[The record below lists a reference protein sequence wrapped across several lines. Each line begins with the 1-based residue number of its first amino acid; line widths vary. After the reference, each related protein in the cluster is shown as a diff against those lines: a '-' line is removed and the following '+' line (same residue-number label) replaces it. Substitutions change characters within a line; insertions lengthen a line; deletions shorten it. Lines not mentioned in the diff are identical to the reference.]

1 MGYCRILAGPAAR
14 SAVLTTTLLAGL
26 LASGCAS
33 NAIEV
38 SVQTR
43 AESYRRLEHPRT
55 VMFSQPP
62 ACAVLPANAGGTPG
76 LAIFM
81 NAAIEQVL
89 RDAGAES
96 SVIGPTE
103 TGNLL
108 SASGLRS
115 ELDALVRSWQP
126 TGVLDPATLAR
137 IGETLGV
144 RFVMMPYLATY
155 NTNNDSRFTFLGF
168 TFVRTGWTTVQVALQ
183 LWHTPTGTL
192 VWQGHG
198 ISTLGCE
205 GIIGPPVP
213 AAPTIEQA
221 VRPMIDDFIA
231 GRSESIVVKELA
243 IPTPTRSRPTTADAT
258 SNPAASP
265 PAESTDPGAASESP
279 EPVSGSSPETGSETS
294 QSMSQST
301 TEATNRSTNEQPT
314 VSPETADGTSSAPR
328 REAGLPR

>member
-1 MGYCRILAGPAAR
+1 MRHCRILAGSAAR
-14 SAVLTTTLLAGL
+14 SAVLTTTLLATF

-155 NTNNDSRFTFLGF
+155 ATNNDSRFTFLGF

-243 IPTPTRSRPTTADAT
+243 IPKPTQSRPTTADTT

-265 PAESTDPGAASESP
+265 PAESTATG
-279 EPVSGSSPETGSETS
+279 VSGESSQTTR
-294 QSMSQST
+294 QST
-301 TEATNRSTNEQPT
+301 QQPDRETNEQPT
-314 VSPETADGTSSAPR
+314 VSPETTDRTSSAPR

>member
-1 MGYCRILAGPAAR
+1 MRHCRILAGPAAR

-183 LWHTPTGTL
+183 LWHTSTGTL

-243 IPTPTRSRPTTADAT
+243 IPTPTQSRPTTADAT
-258 SNPAASP
+258 SNPAASS
-265 PAESTDPGAASESP
+265 PAESSVTGGSGESSQTIQQTTQP
-279 EPVSGSSPETGSETS
+279 TG
-294 QSMSQST
+294 
-301 TEATNRSTNEQPT
+301 RSTNEQPT
-314 VSPETADGTSSAPR
+314 VSPETADRTSSAPR